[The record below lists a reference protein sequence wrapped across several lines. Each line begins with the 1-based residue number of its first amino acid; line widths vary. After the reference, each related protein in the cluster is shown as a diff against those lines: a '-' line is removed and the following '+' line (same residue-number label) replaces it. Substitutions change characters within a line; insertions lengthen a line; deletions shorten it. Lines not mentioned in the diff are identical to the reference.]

1 MGTIRA
7 LINASPVLAIL
18 AVFVAGF
25 LASLSS
31 CTLIRIPIVFGYVG
45 GTAKANGRSFA
56 VLVSLILGLIFSYSV
71 LGFLLIALKSIVFG
85 LIMTSRY
92 IYLGFGLILL
102 GSGLYF
108 SGMIPMWMPHD
119 HCDTHQEKTSKRT
132 LGGAFLFG
140 MLFAFLEMPA
150 CPCCASVL
158 LILASIIGVSSSWI
172 YSMLLFLS
180 FAIGQS
186 FPIFLIGLSTG
197 MMRSFTSKISEAEKF
212 VQYAAGNV
220 LLVIALIFLILA

>member
-1 MGTIRA
+1 MQAIKA
-7 LINASPVLAIL
+7 LINGSPAL
-18 AVFVAGF
+18 AVFAVFWVGC

-31 CTLIRIPIVFGYVG
+31 CTLIRIPVVFGYVG
-45 GTAKANGRSFA
+45 GTARTNKRSLA
-56 VLVSLILGLIFSYSV
+56 VLISLILGLIFSYSV
-71 LGFLLIALKSIVFG
+71 LGLSLIVLKDIVLG

-92 IYLGFGLILL
+92 IYIIFGLILL
-102 GSGLYF
+102 GFGLYF
-108 SGMIPMWMPHD
+108 SGLIPIWTPQD
-119 HCDTHQEKTSKRT
+119 NCDAHQEKISKRT

-158 LILASIIGVSSSWI
+158 LVLASIISVSNSWI
-172 YSMLLFLS
+172 YSMILFLS

-186 FPIFLIGLSTG
+186 FPIFLIGCSTG
-197 MMRSFTSKISEAEKF
+197 IMGSFASKISKAEKY

-220 LLVIALIFLILA
+220 LLVIGLIFLILA